1 MNLISHYLVGV
12 CAINRNDKVK
22 SSQDKDD
29 ENELLHRE
37 RVDFY
42 FAGAVAGFARG
53 TGVCFSTWLAVA
65 HSPSRADS
73 EIGVPFALV
82 FMTRRDYAGRRRET
96 TSKDFCLETGGDA
109 LSYVISV
116 YQRLKMLCALCV
128 PSR

>member
-1 MNLISHYLVGV
+1 MLEFH
-12 CAINRNDKVK
+12 
-22 SSQDKDD
+22 
-29 ENELLHRE
+29 
-37 RVDFY
+37 
-42 FAGAVAGFARG
+42 FAGIVAGCLARG

-82 FMTRRDYAGRRRET
+82 MTRRDYAGRRRET